1 MDYRRTRGRFD
12 LWRGVPV
19 NGPARSNTFGWM
31 YLGEYVDLPGVYKVG
46 ITNRVSGRDRELR
59 LKGVHIFWLW
69 SLPFPLFYESRVK
82 TVLAKFK
89 VSDGNKLPFPSES
102 FRINLEAL
110 FAVIRVCILAVS
122 SDRGLLLRSEN
133 TFSSLIPCDRVVY
146 EGRVLDGAG
155 ATVLDVSLLRV
166 YCGGVMPLR
175 MYRRVRVSGSREF
188 LFGVGDGVYVR
199 GDGRPAWRP
208 AEVVGFRRDRY
219 VVRLLE
225 TRLSNGKLLPTAR
238 ADAADA
244 DLVVARADAVPM
256 SYVFPIKYIE
266 YVKPS
271 RTLPGFPSIQ
281 TLRF

>member
-12 LWRGVPV
+12 LWRGVPL

-31 YLGEYVDLPGVYKVG
+31 YLGEYVNRSGVYKVG
-46 ITNRVSGRDRELR
+46 ISNRVSGRERELR
-59 LKGVHIFWLW
+59 LKGVQIFWLW

-82 TVLAKFK
+82 TVLAKFIVK
-89 VSDGNKLPFPSES
+89 DEKLPFPSES
-102 FRINLEAL
+102 FRIKLEAL

-122 SDRGLLLRSEN
+122 SARGLLLRSEN
-133 TFSSLIPCDRVVY
+133 TFSSLVPCDRVVY

-155 ATVLDVSLLRV
+155 ATVLDVSFLRV

-175 MYRRVRVSGSREF
+175 MYRRVRGSREF

-199 GDGRPAWRP
+199 GDAWRP

-219 VVRLLE
+219 VVRLLK
-225 TRLSNGKLLPTAR
+225 TTGSNDKLLPTAR
-238 ADAADA
+238 AVRADAAA
-244 DLVVARADAVPM
+244 GTEVVARADVVPM
-256 SYVFPIKYIE
+256 SYVFPRKYRD
-266 YVKPS
+266 YVQPS